1 MKIQKQL
8 YVLFTLTLII
18 IIYCFYI
25 ARTSKIVC
33 IDMIKVVEKS
43 EEINRI
49 MKEFEK
55 KEKNLQA
62 REDTIILELQND
74 LKEFEKKG
82 GKSTEQ
88 ERREFSNRL
97 NEKQNQYSQYKKIS
111 QQRMEEQR
119 SMASEKVLIKI
130 NRIAADI
137 AKSRNYNIILGAT
150 GKGNVIYLEESVDI
164 TNEVI
169 KILNNE

>member
-1 MKIQKQL
+1 
-8 YVLFTLTLII
+8 
-18 IIYCFYI
+18 
-25 ARTSKIVC
+25 
-33 IDMIKVVEKS
+33 MIKVVEKS